1 ARSEGGST
9 GIGLG
14 LALVKSFVE
23 LHGGDVELKSQPGK
37 GATVTCR
44 LPAEARVDLTPDL
57 ASNA

>member
-1 ARSEGGST
+1 M
-9 GIGLG
+9 GLG

-23 LHGGDVELKSQPGK
+23 LHGGDVELKSKPGK

-44 LPAEARVDLTPDL
+44 LPAEASVDLTPDL